1 MSLDIPTREELIE
14 QYRAWAH
21 KCVFNAM
28 YQNKTIES
36 AEDYIKNISEIIDNV
51 IDGVL
56 KMATEIDIDEM
67 RDKIQQLLNP

>member
-1 MSLDIPTREELIE
+1 MSLDTPTREELIE

-21 KCVFNAM
+21 KCVFNTM